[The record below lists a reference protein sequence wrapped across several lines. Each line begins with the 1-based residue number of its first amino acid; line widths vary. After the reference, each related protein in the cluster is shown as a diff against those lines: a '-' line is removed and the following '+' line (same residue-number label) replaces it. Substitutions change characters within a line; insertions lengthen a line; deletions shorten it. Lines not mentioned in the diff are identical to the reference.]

1 MLEDVSPTFDS
12 SLTKSIL
19 ELAMELVTEVRSITE
34 WHRRMTHEHLNQSG
48 RVINLDKL
56 AVGTD
61 VYFYKP
67 PTVQDVKQK
76 GRKAKHLDHYVGPA
90 RITKKIGDRSFQIV
104 YRHPESNK
112 EQLFQREAGMLILK
126 KEMNNFTVREVEVLP
141 MKHIA
146 GKLPRKGEMVIMKDF
161 PESTDWYLAEIAKV
175 LNDRF
180 VVNGYITEG
189 APLANYK
196 AKSWRARKANLEKLT
211 FHRTWCVNQGRGK
224 ATIIPPAH
232 LKGQQDYL
240 WKWRIP
246 IVELDQILLVR
257 DVILTADGKLSP
269 GSLSIAAGLQIP
281 HHVGAGGD

>member
-1 MLEDVSPTFDS
+1 MTWRPDILEDVSPTFDS

-19 ELAMELVTEVRSITE
+19 GLAMELVTEVWSITE

-56 AVGTD
+56 TVGTE

-76 GRKAKHLDHYVGPA
+76 GRKAKHLEHYVGPA
-90 RITKKIGDRSFQIV
+90 RITKKIGDGSFQIA
-104 YRHPESNK
+104 YRHPDSNK

-161 PESTDWYLAEIAKV
+161 TESTDWCIAEIAKV

-180 VVNGYITEG
+180 VVNGYIIEG
-189 APLANYK
+189 ASLANYK
-196 AKSWRARKANLEKLT
+196 AKSWRARKINLEGLT

-240 WKWRIP
+240 W
-246 IVELDQILLVR
+246 E
-257 DVILTADGKLSP
+257 
-269 GSLSIAAGLQIP
+269 
-281 HHVGAGGD
+281 